1 MKIKS
6 AILFVAFSLHF
17 LCVIAQTKYP
27 VAQELLPLLD
37 RIPNLDI
44 TLSKAIK
51 NSSCGEACC
60 TENAIKDLLTAFDKI
75 TAERKNAPVNKESK
89 KLNLSDINIAD
100 ATHLDVKS
108 GATALA
114 KNSIKVLDSNPSMLS
129 GKTIKVL
136 DSNPAMLGNKSVKVL
151 DTNPSMLANKKS
163 TKSLDTNPTMLANP
177 DNSNSTTYNLEK
189 NSTSATT
196 ITTNEI
202 TNELDKLLKDESS
215 FREKINTDWDIL
227 HKEYNSELEKIIT
240 QKKAIENN
248 NSLDAKTKEKQLKE
262 LRKTSA
268 DFFDK
273 FMLNKANPLLKQ
285 QKEEAV
291 NRYTYLEIVIK
302 QSNYGIDD
310 NSLYASIND
319 AQDTILEIIEALGV
333 YSSDC
338 ITAGCQLNQQIN

>member
-1 MKIKS
+1 MKLKLT
-6 AILFVAFSLHF
+6 ILSLVFSINF
-17 LCVIAQTKYP
+17 KCSIAQTKYP
-27 VAQELLPLLD
+27 VAEELLPLLD
-37 RIPNLDI
+37 KIPNLNI
-44 TLSKAIK
+44 TLEKANK
-51 NSSCGEACC
+51 KSSCGDACC
-60 TENAIKDLLTAFDKI
+60 TENVINDLLIAFNKI
-75 TAERKNAPVNKESK
+75 ASERKNAPAYKENK

-100 ATHLDVKS
+100 ATQLDLKS

-151 DTNPSMLANKKS
+151 DTNPSMLSNKKS

-177 DNSNSTTYNLEK
+177 NKSNTSTNYSEK
-189 NSTSATT
+189 KPAPSTS
-196 ITTNEI
+196 TNEN
-202 TNELDKLLKDESS
+202 TTELEKLLKDESN
-215 FREKINTDWDIL
+215 FREKINNDWDIL
-227 HKEYNSELEKIIT
+227 YKEYNSELDKIIT
-240 QKKAIENN
+240 QKKNIENN
-248 NSLDAKTKEKQLKE
+248 NNLNAKTKEKQLKE
-262 LRKTSA
+262 LRKTST

-285 QKEEAV
+285 QKEETL
-291 NRYTYLEIVIK
+291 NRYTYLEIIIK

-338 ITAGCQLNQQIN
+338 VSAGCQLNQQIN

>member
-6 AILFVAFSLHF
+6 AILFVAFSFHF

-37 RIPNLDI
+37 KIPNLDI
-44 TLSKAIK
+44 TLSKANK

-60 TENAIKDLLTAFDKI
+60 TENTIKELLTAFDKI
-75 TAERKNAPVNKESK
+75 TAERKNSPVNKESK
-89 KLNLSDINIAD
+89 KLNLSSINISD
-100 ATHLDVKS
+100 AAQLDLKS

-129 GKTIKVL
+129 GKTIKAL

-151 DTNPSMLANKKS
+151 DTNPTMLSQKKS
-163 TKSLDTNPTMLANP
+163 ANAIDGNPTMLAKPGNTSTN
-177 DNSNSTTYNLEK
+177 DNSKKDAPTNNTT
-189 NSTSATT
+189 A
-196 ITTNEI
+196 TNEI
-202 TNELDKLLKDESS
+202 NNELNRLLKDEVT

-227 HKEYNSELEKIIT
+227 HKEYNVELDKIIN
-240 QKKAIENN
+240 QKKIIENN
-248 NSLDAKTKEKQLKE
+248 TSLDAKTKEKQLKE
-262 LRKTSA
+262 LRKTST

-291 NRYTYLEIVIK
+291 NRYTYLDIVIK